1 LGEEK
6 RRHIYP
12 VFRYLLQIAYD
23 AGRAAAIPPTTLR
36 SSSLSSL
43 LPIDLLS
50 EETLLLW
57 ADTRASSGDAERR
70 ELFLEPVVQE
80 FVTWLRDSAEESEEG
95 DDDDEEDSEEE
106 EED

>member
-1 LGEEK
+1 MT
-6 RRHIYP
+6 P
-12 VFRYLLQIAYD
+12 VGLL
-23 AGRAAAIPPTTLR
+23 RFLPPPFAHPP
-36 SSSLSSL
+36 SPSL